1 MTDIVSALIRNI
13 WGSDKPKEVKE
24 EPKEIKEEPKEV
36 KEEPK
41 EIKEE
46 RKKLTIEE
54 MIERRQKEDM
64 L

>member
-13 WGSDKPKEVKE
+13 WGSDK
-24 EPKEIKEEPKEV
+24 PKEV

>member
-24 EPKEIKEEPKEV
+24 EPKEIKEEPKE
-36 KEEPK
+36 
-41 EIKEE
+41 IKEE